1 MKIFQDLVS
10 SGLPPRPHL
19 TVHLVGSR
27 RLELACLPA
36 WSALFSL
43 SPRPASI
50 SLVFIG
56 LEGEI

>member
-1 MKIFQDLVS
+1 MEIFQDLVS
-10 SGLPPRPHL
+10 SALPPRPHL

-56 LEGEI
+56 LEAEI